1 MTKFEYKGF
10 LIKQEKDWTVLYDS
24 RGNYLKRT
32 PSNTKH
38 ISHTTLSEMKLLIDK
53 YCKEN

>member
-10 LIKQEKDWTVLYDS
+10 VIKQEKDWTVLYDS